1 VRETRQ
7 RGFSLVEL
15 IVTVAIMGILIFM
28 LVALQRELV
37 TFDRKLKVDLFS
49 QPNTSSVLHRIRRD
63 VLNAQRYHPE
73 EPYADYEWSET
84 TMLLDYPLDRAEG
97 ATKSFV
103 VVWDFTEPDLAK
115 RIELVDEKVVS
126 EWSTTSGARY
136 ELNYDYRI
144 CRPTEPLPSC
154 GGPQFIRLLGY
165 DSKGGLVVD
174 EKVAPALL
182 R

>member
-1 VRETRQ
+1 MTPQ

-15 IVTVAIMGILIFM
+15 IVTIAIMGFLIFM

-49 QPNTSSVLHRIRRD
+49 QPNTSAVLHRVRRD
-63 VLNAQRYHPE
+63 VLNAVQYHPE
-73 EPYADYEWSET
+73 EPYADYEWSQT
-84 TMLLDYPLDRAEG
+84 TMLLDYPLDRARG
-97 ATKSFV
+97 ATKSYV
-103 VVWDFTEPDLAK
+103 VVWDFSEPETAK
-115 RIELVDEKVVS
+115 RIELVDEKIVS
-126 EWSTTSGARY
+126 EWSTASGARY

-144 CRPTEPLPSC
+144 CSPGFPPVCS
-154 GGPQFIRLLGY
+154 GPQFIRLLGY